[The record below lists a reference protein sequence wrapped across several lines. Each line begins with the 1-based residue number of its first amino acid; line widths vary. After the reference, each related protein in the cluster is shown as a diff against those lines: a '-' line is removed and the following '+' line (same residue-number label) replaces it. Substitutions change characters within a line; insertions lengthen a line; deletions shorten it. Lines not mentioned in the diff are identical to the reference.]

1 VPEGAGAVSEVL
13 APERAAVAFVNV
25 LRGLGLEV
33 PLESALAFTRAWE
46 AVGSDDRTHLYW
58 AGRATLVWTPEDV
71 PLYDLGFEA
80 FWGGGRIKRQPAG
93 PSVVTL
99 APVPEVD
106 DGDEPGEG
114 DEDGDDRPTVTLRW
128 SPNEILRQKDFAA
141 CTDDERAEAMRLL
154 ATIRLRRARRPSRR
168 RRPTRRP
175 GRWPDVRRTTRQALR
190 AGGEPVDRRWLD
202 PGDRPRRLVLLVD
215 VSGSMEAHARALLRF
230 AQAVVA
236 GGTRVEA
243 FALGTRLTRLTREL
257 SSRDPDA
264 ALTAAAAAVVDWSGG
279 TRLGACLR
287 EFNDRWGV
295 PGLARGATVVVLSD
309 GWDRGEPEL
318 LGAEV
323 ARLSRVAHRLVWV
336 NPLKASPGYE
346 PLARGMAAALP
357 HVDEFLEGH
366 SLASLEHLAEVI
378 GT

>member
-1 VPEGAGAVSEVL
+1 MPDVL
-13 APERAAVAFVNV
+13 VPERAAVAFAGV
-25 LRGLGLEV
+25 LRGVGLEV
-33 PLESALAFTRAWE
+33 PLDSAIAFARAWE
-46 AVGSDDRTHLYW
+46 AVGSDDRDLVYW
-58 AGRATLVWTPEDV
+58 AARATLVWKPEDV
-71 PLYDLGFEA
+71 PAFDLAFDA
-80 FWGGGRIKRQPAG
+80 FWGGGRIVRRPAD
-93 PSVVTL
+93 PVVTL
-99 APVPEVD
+99 TPVPDLDEA
-106 DGDEPGEG
+106 EPGEG
-114 DEDGDDRPTVTLRW
+114 EDEEDEREVLTLRW
-128 SPNEILRQKDFAA
+128 SPTEVLRHKDFAA
-141 CTDDERAEAMRLL
+141 CSDEERAEAMRML
-154 ATIRLRRARRPSRR
+154 AAIRVRRARRPSRR

-175 GRWPDVRRTTRQALR
+175 GRWPDLRRTTHQALK
-190 AGGEPVDRRWLD
+190 AGGEPIDRRWLD

-264 ALTAAAAAVVDWSGG
+264 AMTAAADAVLDWSGG

-378 GT
+378 SA

>member
-1 VPEGAGAVSEVL
+1 VPEVP
-13 APERAAVAFVNV
+13 APERAAVAFVGV
-25 LRGLGLEV
+25 LRGVGLDV
-33 PLESALAFTRAWE
+33 PLDSAIAFARAWE
-46 AVGSDDRTHLYW
+46 AVGSDDRDLVYW
-58 AGRATLVWTPEDV
+58 AARATLVWRPEDV
-71 PLYDLGFEA
+71 ADFDAAFDA
-80 FWGGGRIKRQPAG
+80 FWGGGRLERREAP
-93 PSVVTL
+93 PVVTL
-99 APVPEVD
+99 VPVPDVEEASDEEGED
-106 DGDEPGEG
+106 DGEE
-114 DEDGDDRPTVTLRW
+114 RPVLTLRW
-128 SPNEILRQKDFAA
+128 SPTEVLRDKDFAV
-141 CTDDERAEAMRLL
+141 CTDEERAEAMRLM
-154 ATIRLRRARRPSRR
+154 ATLRVRRARRPSRR

-175 GRWPDVRRTTRQALR
+175 GRWPDVRRTTRAALR
-190 AGGEPVDRRWLD
+190 AGGEPIDRRWLD
-202 PGDRPRRLVLLVD
+202 PGERPRRLVLLVD

-230 AQAVVA
+230 AQVVVA

-264 ALTAAAAAVVDWSGG
+264 AMVAAAAAVVDWSGG

-287 EFNDRWGV
+287 EFNDQWGV

-318 LGAEV
+318 LGSEV
-323 ARLSRVAHRLVWV
+323 ARLARVAHRLVWV

-378 GT
+378 SA